1 MFENYKIERIQLL
14 PMSDKENDNGFED
27 ENKVRDFLIG
37 N

>member
-1 MFENYKIERIQLL
+1 MFENYKIKRIQLL

-27 ENKVRDFLIG
+27 DFLLPLMET